1 MLENL
6 PEHHKTQWKNHINK
20 LVQGCNCTKH
30 SSAGYYPYYTPY
42 YNTAP
47 HYSTTIEI
55 LKEKMKGAYQLVLQN
70 SNDRK
75 TKDVIRRNTNRP
87 CLTGLKCRYETCQS
101 EVEQA
106 RWEATGKRRSILLY
120 HILVMTLLLKIW
132 DQNKNLKV
140 KLELFTLIC

>member
-1 MLENL
+1 MIWRRTTSYHPQIIDRTERMNQTISTILENL

-20 LVQGCNCTKH
+20 LVQRCNCTKH

-42 YNTAP
+42 YNTTP

-55 LKEKMKGAYQLVLQN
+55 LKEKMKGAYQLALQN

-87 CLTGLKCRYETCQS
+87 CLTGLKCRYETCQR

-106 RWEATGKRRSILLY
+106 RWEATGKRRSITY
-120 HILVMTLLLKIW
+120 W
-132 DQNKNLKV
+132 
-140 KLELFTLIC
+140 

>member
-87 CLTGLKCRYETCQS
+87 YLTGLKCRYEICQS

-106 RWEATGKRRSILLY
+106 R
-120 HILVMTLLLKIW
+120 
-132 DQNKNLKV
+132 
-140 KLELFTLIC
+140 

>member
-30 SSAGYYPYYTPY
+30 SSAGCYPYYTPY

-106 RWEATGKRRSILLY
+106 RREATGKRRSILLY
-120 HILVMTLLLKIW
+120 HILVMTLLLTI
-132 DQNKNLKV
+132 
-140 KLELFTLIC
+140 